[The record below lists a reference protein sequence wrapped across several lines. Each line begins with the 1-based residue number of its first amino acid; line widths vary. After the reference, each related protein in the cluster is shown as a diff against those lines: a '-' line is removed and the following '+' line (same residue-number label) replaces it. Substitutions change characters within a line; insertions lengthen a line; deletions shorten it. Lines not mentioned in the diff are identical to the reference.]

1 MPGPPRLVIFD
12 CDGVLVDSERIAVS
26 IDVEVL
32 AYFGIRMSASEV
44 VERFVGRSE
53 SVMRQAVED
62 QLGRSLPD
70 DWNQRFRSR
79 YEEAYESDLV
89 PVEGIL
95 EALDRIQSRCLTCV
109 ASSSEPDSLR
119 HKLTL
124 TGLLGRFNGSVFSA
138 DEVMNGKPAP
148 DVFLY
153 AADRMGVAPARCA
166 VVEDSPYGVQAAH
179 AAGMEAFGYAG
190 GVTNADALAGAGA
203 TVFDDMREL
212 PRLLRL
218 AT

>member
-1 MPGPPRLVIFD
+1 MP
-12 CDGVLVDSERIAVS
+12 VD
-26 IDVEVL
+26 
-32 AYFGIRMSASEV
+32 
-44 VERFVGRSE
+44 
-53 SVMRQAVED
+53 
-62 QLGRSLPD
+62 
-70 DWNQRFRSR
+70 
-79 YEEAYESDLV
+79 
-89 PVEGIL
+89 GIL
-95 EALDRIQSRCLTCV
+95 EALDRIQAFCLTCV
-109 ASSSEPDSLR
+109 ASSSDPDSLR

-138 DEVMNGKPAP
+138 ADVMNGKPAP

>member
-1 MPGPPRLVIFD
+1 VHDPPRLVIFD

-26 IDVEVL
+26 IDLEVL
-32 AYFGIRMSASEV
+32 AYFGIRMSESEV

-53 SVMRQAVED
+53 SVMRQAVEE

-70 DWNQRFRSR
+70 DWDDRFRHW
-79 YEEAYESDLV
+79 YDDAYESELA

-95 EALDRIQSRCLTCV
+95 DALDRIQSRCLTCV

-138 DEVMNGKPAP
+138 AEVMNGKPAP

-166 VVEDSPYGVQAAH
+166 VVEDSPYGVQAAR
-179 AAGMEAFGYAG
+179 AAGMEAFGYTG
-190 GVTNADALAGAGA
+190 GVTNANALAGGGA
-203 TVFDDMREL
+203 TVFADMREL
-212 PRLLRL
+212 PRLMRM
-218 AT
+218 TK